1 MAFPFCS
8 RPVRKIS
15 STFPSLRTSPR
26 HRPPFPSLIR
36 MVSPRT
42 FFHRLPFRFHWAL
55 VILMGAVIPLITRKT
70 AKPGEFYP
78 FSNFPMY
85 SSFEPNTYLVFITD
99 LEDKPLPIST
109 VFATSASDIKKIYDR
124 KLGELKPRAPKGT
137 RKVNLPAPL
146 KKEAADA
153 TLTALVKRISP
164 SPSLAGKPGLRLHQ
178 VDILYDGDQLTQR
191 TTQVGEISLP

>member
-1 MAFPFCS
+1 MA
-8 RPVRKIS
+8 
-15 STFPSLRTSPR
+15 SLRHIFR
-26 HRPPFPSLIR
+26 
-36 MVSPRT
+36 
-42 FFHRLPFRFHWAL
+42 RLPFRFHWAL
-55 VILMGAVIPLITRKT
+55 VLFMGAVIPWITKKT
-70 AKPGEFYP
+70 DKPGEFYP

-109 VFATSASDIKKIYDR
+109 VFATSASDIKKTYDR

-137 RKVNLPAPL
+137 RKVDLPAPL

-164 SPSLAGKPGLRLHQ
+164 SPHLAGKTGLRLHQ

-191 TTQVGEISLP
+191 ATQVGEIPLP

>member
-1 MAFPFCS
+1 MAFL
-8 RPVRKIS
+8 R
-15 STFPSLRTSPR
+15 SL
-26 HRPPFPSLIR
+26 LL
-36 MVSPRT
+36 
-42 FFHRLPFRFHWAL
+42 RLPFRFHWAL
-55 VILMGAVIPLITRKT
+55 VILMGAVIPLLTART

-85 SSFEPNTYLVFITD
+85 SSFEPDTYLVFITD

-109 VFATSASDIKKIYDR
+109 VFATSASDVKKTYDR

-153 TLTALVKRISP
+153 TLAALVKRVSP
-164 SPSLAGKPGLRLHQ
+164 SPHLAGKTGLRLHQ
-178 VDILYDGDQLTQR
+178 VDIHYDGDQLSQR
-191 TTQVGEISLP
+191 STPVGEISLP